1 VVAFLASLI
10 ATALMTGA
18 IVMVGKRRKPGTP
31 LTWGEAFVAG
41 AWLFFLMFLI
51 YGIVPHQFLA
61 WADNDL
67 KWRSDKIGI
76 PAGFPGKAFGD
87 TENTFFSADGNVF
100 FPEGIPLPN
109 GNFVITAQVLRDIL
123 AAGIY
128 IVFLVAQIVMWLQ
141 WQKRGQKAAEKPELT
156 SAYGR
161 PLVRG
166 T

>member
-1 VVAFLASLI
+1 MVAFLASLI
-10 ATALMTGA
+10 ATALMVA
-18 IVMVGKRRKPGTP
+18 VVVWVGKRRKPGTP
-31 LTWGEAFVAG
+31 LTWGEAFLAG

-51 YGIVPHQFLA
+51 YGIVPHQWLSY
-61 WADNDL
+61 ADNAL

-76 PAGFPGKAFGD
+76 PAGPIGKVFGSA
-87 TENTFFSADGNVF
+87 ENDFVSHDGNVF
-100 FPEGIPLPN
+100 FPNGIPLPN
-109 GNFVITAQVLRDIL
+109 GHFIVSAQVLRDIL

-128 IVFLVAQIVMWLQ
+128 IAFLVAQIVMWLN
-141 WQKRGQKAAEKPELT
+141 WQKRGQKAAQKPELT